1 MPAQVKYKV
10 VRNYLDITIAGKG
23 QAEHVV
29 SESAKVW
36 KRINEI
42 CESEQQYRVLARMQ
56 MSRQLPIR
64 FSMDIAKGAQQCGWS
79 PNYKLAFITNS
90 ENHMTM
96 QLIKSFMRHLG
107 YEVEVFSGPRTA
119 RRWLTS

>member
-23 QAEHVV
+23 LPEYVV

-36 KRINEI
+36 KRMHQI
-42 CESEQQYRVLARMQ
+42 CESEQQYRVLARMH

-79 PNYKLAFITNS
+79 PNCKLAFIANS
-90 ENHMTM
+90 ENQMTM
-96 QLIKSFMRHLG
+96 QLVKSFMTHLG

-119 RRWLTS
+119 RKWLTS